1 MRFDKPPPVAAGEII
16 RPTARVYDGSFFF
29 LDSPIS
35 PLLAIEEVIKIME
48 EKARQFIEALGG
60 KENIVEI
67 EGCITRLRGTLRDP
81 SKVDMKKLQ
90 SLGVIG
96 RPILMGKGIQVVVG
110 THAELIG
117 TAMNK
122 IMRAS

>member
-1 MRFDKPPPVAAGEII
+1 
-16 RPTARVYDGSFFF
+16 
-29 LDSPIS
+29 
-35 PLLAIEEVIKIME
+35 ME
-48 EKARQFIEALGG
+48 EKAQKFIEALGG

-67 EGCITRLRGTLRDP
+67 EGCITRLRGTLKDP

-90 SLGVIG
+90 SLGIIG
-96 RPILMGKGIQVVVG
+96 RPILMGKGIQIVVG

-122 IMRAS
+122 IMRGS

>member
-1 MRFDKPPPVAAGEII
+1 
-16 RPTARVYDGSFFF
+16 
-29 LDSPIS
+29 
-35 PLLAIEEVIKIME
+35 ME

>member
-1 MRFDKPPPVAAGEII
+1 
-16 RPTARVYDGSFFF
+16 
-29 LDSPIS
+29 
-35 PLLAIEEVIKIME
+35 ME
-48 EKARQFIEALGG
+48 DKARQFIEALGG

-67 EGCITRLRGTLRDP
+67 EGCITRLRGTLKDP

-90 SLGVIG
+90 SLGIIG

-122 IMRAS
+122 IMRGS